1 MFKDYLKQ
9 KKISVYSLSHKAGI
23 SYSTLNDFVNEKVP
37 VDQCRA
43 GMIRKVAEALG
54 ISMDALYDLA
64 TYEPLHIMTSYG
76 VECVVTKHS
85 KRYHVVFDYGG
96 KTVDLP
102 VCRITDDTKYYIEDV
117 AKWHAEDYIRDE
129 HMKEFGEGKYDGL
142 LSDEER

>member
-43 GMIRKVAEALG
+43 GMIRKLAEALG
-54 ISMDALYDLA
+54 ITMDELYDLS

-76 VECVVTKHS
+76 VECEVTKHS
-85 KRYHVVFDYGG
+85 KR
-96 KTVDLP
+96 
-102 VCRITDDTKYYIEDV
+102 
-117 AKWHAEDYIRDE
+117 
-129 HMKEFGEGKYDGL
+129 
-142 LSDEER
+142 

>member
-1 MFKDYLKQ
+1 
-9 KKISVYSLSHKAGI
+9 
-23 SYSTLNDFVNEKVP
+23 
-37 VDQCRA
+37 
-43 GMIRKVAEALG
+43 MIRKLAEALG
-54 ISMDALYDLA
+54 ITMDELYDLS

-76 VECVVTKHS
+76 VECEVTKHS

-96 KTVDLP
+96 KTVDLAI
-102 VCRITDDTKYYIEDV
+102 CRITDDTKYYIEDV